1 MKTLN
6 ADLKSGEFRPVYLL
20 YGDESF
26 LLRSYK
32 GRFMQKVAG
41 GDGMNTAYFEGKDIN
56 EDDVITAGDTMPFFA
71 EHRLV
76 VVENS
81 GWFKGSVEKIADWIP
96 EMPDTT
102 VLLFVEGSVD
112 KRNRLYKAVQKKG
125 YLCEMKHPEH
135 RELSV
140 WAARYL
146 AAAGKKI
153 TASTMDRILEYTG
166 DDMENLRNELEKLI
180 SYVGEREVV
189 DARDVDTVTTVTV
202 TNRIFDMVRAITSRR
217 TGEALRL
224 YQDLLQLREPPMRI
238 LFLIAKQ
245 YNQMLQIR
253 ELMNAGKDKNEIA
266 RISGIPPFAASRM
279 MGQVR
284 SMQSAALLSQVR
296 RCVELE
302 EAVKTGD
309 LQDRMAVELLITGA

>member
-125 YLCEMKHPEH
+125 YLCEMKHPE
-135 RELSV
+135 
-140 WAARYL
+140 
-146 AAAGKKI
+146 
-153 TASTMDRILEYTG
+153 
-166 DDMENLRNELEKLI
+166 LRNELEKLI

>member
-1 MKTLN
+1 M
-6 ADLKSGEFRPVYLL
+6 
-20 YGDESF
+20 
-26 LLRSYK
+26 
-32 GRFMQKVAG
+32 
-41 GDGMNTAYFEGKDIN
+41 
-56 EDDVITAGDTMPFFA
+56 
-71 EHRLV
+71 
-76 VVENS
+76 
-81 GWFKGSVEKIADWIP
+81 
-96 EMPDTT
+96 
-102 VLLFVEGSVD
+102 
-112 KRNRLYKAVQKKG
+112 
-125 YLCEMKHPEH
+125 
-135 RELSV
+135 
-140 WAARYL
+140 
-146 AAAGKKI
+146 
-153 TASTMDRILEYTG
+153 
-166 DDMENLRNELEKLI
+166 
-180 SYVGEREVV
+180 GEREVV

-202 TNRIFDMVRAITSRR
+202 TNRIFDMVRAITSHR

-253 ELMNAGKDKNEIA
+253 ELMTAGKDKNEIA
-266 RISGIPPFAASRM
+266 RIAGVPPFAASRM

>member
-6 ADLKSGEFRPVYLL
+6 ADLRSGEFRPVYLL
-20 YGDESF
+20 CGDETF
-26 LLRSYK
+26 LRRSYK
-32 GRFMQKVAG
+32 GRFMEKVTG
-41 GDGMNTAYFEGKDIN
+41 GDGMNTAYFEGKDTK

-102 VLLFVEGSVD
+102 VLLFVEEAVD

-125 YLCEMKHPEH
+125 YVCELKHPEH
-135 RELSV
+135 KDLSI

-180 SYVGEREVV
+180 SYLGDRDVV
-189 DARDVDTVTTVTV
+189 DPRDVDTITTVTV
-202 TNRIFDMVRAITSRR
+202 TNRIFDMVRAITSHR

-245 YNQMLQIR
+245 YNQMLQVK
-253 ELMNAGKDKNEIA
+253 ELLNAGKDKNEIA
-266 RISGIPPFAASRM
+266 RILGIPAFAVSKM
-279 MGQVR
+279 IGQVR
-284 SMQSAALLSQVR
+284 QTPSVMLLSQVR

-309 LQDRMAVELLITGA
+309 LQDRMAVEMLITGA